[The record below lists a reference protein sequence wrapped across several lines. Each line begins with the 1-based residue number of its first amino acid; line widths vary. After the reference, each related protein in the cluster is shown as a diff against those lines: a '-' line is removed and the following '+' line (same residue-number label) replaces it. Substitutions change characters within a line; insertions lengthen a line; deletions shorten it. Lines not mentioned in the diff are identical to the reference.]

1 MKKWFKWIFDIS
13 LLVMIS
19 LGFMYPHSFATTVVA
34 IWAWFGVGV
43 CATLVCVGFACQIL
57 WKHAGKTGFSDI
69 ARKAFGLDVKV
80 RLRNQLRFVVVT
92 ALITACLLNAGQL
105 STSLCYLAAMLSF
118 RFLRSVFL
126 LLTGNPLCRE
136 SSV

>member
-19 LGFMYPHSFATTVVA
+19 LGFMYPQSFATTVVT

-105 STSLCYLAAMLSF
+105 STSLCYLAAVLSF
-118 RFLRSVFL
+118 RFLSSVFL

>member
-19 LGFMYPHSFATTVVA
+19 LGFMYPQSVATTVVA

-43 CATLVCVGFACQIL
+43 CATLVYVGFSCQIL

-80 RLRNQLRFVVVT
+80 RLRNQFRFVVVT

-105 STSLCYLAAMLSF
+105 STSLCYLAAVLSF